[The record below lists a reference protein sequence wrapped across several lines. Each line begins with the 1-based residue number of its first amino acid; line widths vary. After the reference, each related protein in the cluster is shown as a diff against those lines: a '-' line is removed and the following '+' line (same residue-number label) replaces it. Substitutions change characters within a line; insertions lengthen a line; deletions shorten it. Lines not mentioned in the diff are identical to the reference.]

1 MSLATENIKDEKSCV
16 AKTQDFLAF
25 CIERNS
31 HIMMNHPDIHAFPDV
46 YIYASFYIHAIAT

>member
-25 CIERNS
+25 CIEKNTKCDYS
-31 HIMMNHPDIHAFPDV
+31 VGFAKSGHI
-46 YIYASFYIHAIAT
+46 S